1 MISTLLRVEMLAV
14 ALAFALIIIYY
25 VNQKHIRL
33 EYMLLWL
40 LIAAGLLIAA
50 IFPGAVGWLCRVT
63 GIETPANL
71 LSLLGILILLLI
83 SFHHSI
89 VLSRKADAIKHLTQ
103 IVSLEKHE
111 REQEETRDGR

>member
-1 MISTLLRVEMLAV
+1 MISTLLRVEMLVV
-14 ALAFALIIIYY
+14 ALVFALIVIYY
-25 VNQKHIRL
+25 VNHKHIRL

-40 LIAAGLLIAA
+40 LIAAGLLLAA

-71 LSLLGILILLLI
+71 LSLLGILVLLLI

-89 VLSRKADAIKHLTQ
+89 ALSRKADAIQRLTQ
-103 IVSLEKHE
+103 IVSLQKHE
-111 REQEETRDGR
+111 EEARDDR